1 MSTNQQTIRTA
12 IVVGGGLGGVAAA
25 ASLAMLGPKVT
36 LYERGPELREIGAG
50 IFIKENGLR
59 VLRRLGCYDEV
70 VAKGTWILRGEL
82 WDSRGR
88 KVVDRHLP
96 DRKVIVIKRADL
108 HNALVKTATSLG
120 VSIVTGRTAIGASPE
135 GALALDGGGADRA
148 DLIVGAD
155 GVGSA
160 VRNSLGLDEYI
171 GPTGNGSWRV
181 LVPRDARDPESKVIE
196 FWRGHRRILVTQSG
210 DDATYVC
217 ASCRDD
223 DVPAASDAFD
233 RKVWG
238 DHFPEFRALIER
250 IDPALTTRRQHIKVR
265 VRGWTK
271 GAVAILG
278 DAVHGQPPNLGQGAG
293 CAIANAGALT
303 DALARSGNLPK
314 ALRDWEIS
322 QRKLTEQ
329 IQAFSNRY
337 DDVAHAWPLALE
349 PLRTAFMSAIG
360 SFRPTR
366 MHWARLSAGL
376 KHI

>member
-1 MSTNQQTIRTA
+1 VSTNQSTIRTA

-70 VAKGTWILRGEL
+70 VSKGTWILKGEL

-108 HNALVKTATSLG
+108 HSALVRTAAALG
-120 VSIVTGRTAIGASPE
+120 VSIVTGRTATGATPAGE
-135 GALALDGGGADRA
+135 LALDGGTDRA
-148 DLIVGAD
+148 DLVVGAD

-160 VRNSLGLDEYI
+160 VRNSLGLDEHI

-181 LVPRDARDPESKVIE
+181 LVPRHPGDPGSKVIE

-223 DVPAASDAFD
+223 DARAASDAFD
-233 RKVWG
+233 RRVWG
-238 DHFPEFRALIER
+238 DHFPEFRALIDR
-250 IDPALTTRRQHIKVR
+250 IDPALTTRRQHIKVK

-293 CAIANAGALT
+293 CAIANAGALA
-303 DALARSGNLPK
+303 DALSRNGSVQD
-314 ALRDWEIS
+314 ALRDWES
-322 QRKLTEQ
+322 SERKLTEQ

-349 PLRTAFMSAIG
+349 PLRTAFVSVIG
-360 SFRPTR
+360 SFKPTR
-366 MHWARLSAGL
+366 MQWARLSAGL
-376 KHI
+376 KHT